1 MEEDKTISST
11 VSDGI
16 SGVLYLFINN
26 YIPMAGI
33 TVAFKKYNVR
43 KGIWGSDWCGL
54 NNFKFLFAT
63 SDAWTITRNTVLYNV
78 AFILINMVVGIAFA
92 IFISD
97 AKTNG
102 RRKYTRV
109 QSCFRI

>member
-1 MEEDKTISST
+1 MNGKWKKIKRYLPLYLMAFP
-11 VSDGI
+11 
-16 SGVLYLFINN
+16 GVLYLFINN

-97 AKTNG
+97 AKNK
-102 RRKYTRV
+102 RDVYKRQR
-109 QSCFRI
+109 